1 MNKNTIII
9 TGHGRY
15 AAGIKS
21 FIKEVAGDIPGAE
34 FVDFHSD
41 ISVDDLKETFEK
53 MVKENKDSGVLF
65 LADIIGG
72 TPFNKAVEVS
82 AGNPR
87 ILTAAGCNPGSILEA
102 CLTKDEMNLEEL
114 CESAI
119 ENTKNNVV
127 KFEIEI
133 RENMESC
140 EDGI

>member
-15 AAGIKS
+15 ATGIKS
-21 FIKEVAGDIPGAE
+21 FIKEVAGDIPGVE

-41 ISVDDLKETFEK
+41 ISVDDLKETFER
-53 MVKENKDSGVLF
+53 MVKENKGSSILF

-72 TPFNKAVEVS
+72 TPFNKAVEVL
-82 AGNPR
+82 AVNPC
-87 ILTAAGCNPGSILEA
+87 ISVAAGCNPGAILEV

-127 KFEIEI
+127 KFEIEV
-133 RENMESC
+133 RENVESC

>member
-9 TGHGRY
+9 TGHGHY
-15 AAGIKS
+15 ATGIKS
-21 FIKEVAGDIPGAE
+21 FIKEVAGDIPDVE

-41 ISVDDLKETFEK
+41 ISVDDLKETFDRK
-53 MVKENKDSGVLF
+53 VKENKDSSILF

-82 AGNPR
+82 AGNPC
-87 ILTAAGCNPGSILEA
+87 ISVAAGCNPGAILEV

-127 KFEIEI
+127 KFEIEV
-133 RENMESC
+133 RENVESC